1 MGKGR
6 ISAMKKIYR
15 LLLTG
20 ICLFLSLAGCSRKE
34 DYREYKDK
42 IWVMEEVQGKED
54 VEEEEASVDIQSP
67 SFSFRIREIDEDH
80 ISGEISITEEEEML
94 EEYFDSFSI
103 EEKKGS
109 FSGKITDGIAI
120 CNFDDSKGNH
130 GTFTIRKWSN
140 GSLMVEM
147 EYDEKTWEN
156 RKAED
161 GTYSFRPYSVS
172 DIKGFSIQEEE
183 REINLAD
190 GGRAKLVTGQ
200 MKDEK
205 EGFAYPQAYVT
216 DMDGIILYRL
226 DMGILFG
233 TEISDIRLED
243 MDGNGTEDVSIII
256 RYSMEN
262 VEDREGTIEWT
273 YNQNPE
279 GGFEIK
285 EEEMDYERYLRKV
298 WVVKAGVG
306 DNVFGM
312 DVGFRITDISNGIV
326 KGNFCV
332 EGIASTSTFYDN
344 SLEGRIVNNVA
355 DCIITRS
362 LSGNDNYGRAV
373 LKFCDDGTIEVL
385 SRYNHVYEHEVTERY
400 EGRYLCRPYNI
411 SDMTER
417 EIIDE
422 YTFETELDGWGDI
435 WIVTMLTDVFPEKG
449 YFFSE
454 AYITD
459 EKRNVLFE
467 FRLYSDPY
475 LKVSN
480 VVLEDYDGNGV
491 EDVEFYLTMTKREHD
506 EEVMRGE
513 TKNTIINV
521 FKQSS
526 PGEFEGENILDAE
539 TGEECI
545 PYEVYYRY

>member
-1 MGKGR
+1 MGEGR
-6 ISAMKKIYR
+6 ISDMKKGYK
-15 LLLTG
+15 LLLTD
-20 ICLFLSLAGCSRKE
+20 ICLFLILAGCSRKE

-67 SFSFRIREIDEDH
+67 SFSFRIREIDKDH
-80 ISGEISITEEEEML
+80 ISGEISITEEEIL

-147 EYDEKTWEN
+147 EYNEKTWEN

-243 MDGNGTEDVSIII
+243 TDGNGTEDVSIII

-273 YNQNPE
+273 YNQKSE
-279 GGFEIK
+279 GEFELK

-298 WVVKAGVG
+298 WVVKANEG
-306 DNVFGM
+306 DNVYGT
-312 DVGFRITDISNGIV
+312 DVEFRITDIRNGIV

-332 EGIASTSTFYDN
+332 GELVDMTSVHVSNF
-344 SLEGRIVNNVA
+344 EGRIINNVA
-355 DCIITRS
+355 DCIITTG
-362 LSGNDNYGRAV
+362 LSGNDDYGRVV
-373 LKFCDDGTIEVL
+373 LKFCDYGNIEVL
-385 SRYNHVYEHEVTERY
+385 SKYNCVYQHEVFERY
-400 EGRYLCRPYNI
+400 EGRYLCKPYNI
-411 SDMTER
+411 SDMRGR

-422 YTFETELDGWGDI
+422 YTFESKVDGWGDI
-435 WIVTMLTDVFPEKG
+435 WIVTMLTDVFPGKG
-449 YFFSE
+449 YYFSE
-454 AYITD
+454 AYITTTNRD
-459 EKRNVLFE
+459 VLFK
-467 FRLYSDPY
+467 FDVNSDPY

-480 VVLEDYDGNGV
+480 IVIEDYDGNGV
-491 EDVEFYLTMTKREHD
+491 EDVEFYLTMTKSHD
-506 EEVMRGE
+506 EEVMHGE